1 MAPQLH
7 GDLIDP
13 STWEEALAEKTLD
26 KELMARM
33 LRKMTLIRRFEQ
45 KVNELFLRGYIPGT
59 IHLSLGQEAVPVG
72 VTTALREDD
81 VILPTHRG
89 HGHALAKGM
98 PAEALFAELF
108 ARSDGCSKGKGGSLH
123 IGDVTKGIMP
133 ANPVVGSSVPVAAG
147 IGFSFKYRG
156 QERIAA
162 CFFGDGAINTGPLHE
177 GLNLAALW
185 KLPVLY
191 VCENNQYAISTPIQT
206 VTLRPLSERAE
217 AYGMPAQKV
226 DGNDVVAVYEAAR
239 EAVSRV
245 RAGEGPFFLECVT
258 YRQGGHKRDDPGT
271 YRAKEEVEH
280 WLSLDPLPRIRERV
294 VTEGVLSAEQ
304 VLELERSV
312 DKEIEA
318 AVQTAL
324 SSPPPDPASALID
337 VYA

>member
-1 MAPQLH
+1 MA
-7 GDLIDP
+7 D
-13 STWEEALAEKTLD
+13 KTLD
-26 KELMARM
+26 NTLMVRM

-72 VTTALREDD
+72 VTSVLRDDD

-98 PAEALFAELF
+98 PPQALFAELF
-108 ARSDGCSKGKGGSLH
+108 ARQDGCSKGKGGSLH

-147 IGFSFKYRG
+147 VGFTFKYRG
-156 QERIAA
+156 QERVAT

-185 KLPVLY
+185 RLPVLF
-191 VCENNQYAISTPIQT
+191 VCENNQYAISTPVKSVSLVQ
-206 VTLRPLSERAE
+206 PLSRRAE
-217 AYGMPAQKV
+217 AYGMPAQTV
-226 DGNDVVAVYEAAR
+226 DGNDVVAVYGAAL
-239 EAVSRV
+239 EAVRRV

-271 YRAKEEVEH
+271 YREKEEVEH
-280 WLSLDPLPRIRERV
+280 WLSLDPLPRMRERV
-294 VTEGVLSAEQ
+294 VREGVLSEEQ

-312 DKEIEA
+312 DEEIEA
-318 AVQTAL
+318 AVQAAL
-324 SSPPPDPASALID
+324 SSPSPDPATALLD

>member
-1 MAPQLH
+1 
-7 GDLIDP
+7 
-13 STWEEALAEKTLD
+13 LAEKTLD
-26 KELMARM
+26 KKIMARM

-72 VTTALREDD
+72 VTTALRDDD

-98 PAEALFAELF
+98 PAESLFAELF
-108 ARSDGCSKGKGGSLH
+108 ARRDGCSKGKGGSLH
-123 IGDVTKGIMP
+123 IGDVTRGIMP

-147 IGFSFKYRG
+147 LGFCFKYRG
-156 QERIAA
+156 EERIAA

-191 VCENNQYAISTPIQT
+191 VCENNQYAISTPIQS
-206 VTLRPLSERAE
+206 VTLVQPLSKRAE
-217 AYGMPAQKV
+217 AYGMATQTV
-226 DGNDVVAVYEAAR
+226 DGNDAVAVYEAAL
-239 EAVSRV
+239 EAVKRV
-245 RAGEGPFFLECVT
+245 RAGEGPFFLECIT

-271 YRAKEEVEH
+271 YRKQEEVEY
-280 WLSLDPLPRIRERV
+280 WLSLDPLPRMRERV
-294 VTEGVLSAEQ
+294 LSEGILSEKQ

-312 DKEIEA
+312 DEEIET

-324 SSPPPDPASALID
+324 SSPTPDPTSALMD

>member
-1 MAPQLH
+1 M
-7 GDLIDP
+7 
-13 STWEEALAEKTLD
+13 
-26 KELMARM
+26 M
-33 LRKMTLIRRFEQ
+33 RKMALIRRFEQ

-108 ARSDGCSKGKGGSLH
+108 ARRDGCSKGKGGSLH
-123 IGDVTKGIMP
+123 IGDVTRGIMP

-191 VCENNQYAISTPIQT
+191 VCENNQYAITTPIQT

-217 AYGMPAQKV
+217 AYGLPAQKV
-226 DGNDVVAVYEAAR
+226 DGNDVVAVYEAACQ
-239 EAVSRV
+239 AVSRV
-245 RAGEGPFFLECVT
+245 RAGEGPFFLECLT

-280 WLSLDPLPRIRERV
+280 WLSLDPLPRMRERV
-294 VTEGVLSAEQ
+294 VKEGVLSEEQ

-312 DKEIEA
+312 DEEIEA
-318 AVQTAL
+318 AVQSAL
-324 SSPPPDPASALID
+324 ASPPPDPASALMD

>member
-1 MAPQLH
+1 
-7 GDLIDP
+7 
-13 STWEEALAEKTLD
+13 LADKTLD
-26 KELMARM
+26 NTLMVRM

-72 VTTALREDD
+72 VTSVLRDDD

-98 PAEALFAELF
+98 PPQALFAELF
-108 ARSDGCSKGKGGSLH
+108 ARQDGCSKGKGGSLH

-147 IGFSFKYRG
+147 VGFTFKYRG
-156 QERIAA
+156 QERVAT

-185 KLPVLY
+185 RLPVLF
-191 VCENNQYAISTPIQT
+191 VCENNQYAISTPVKSVSLVQ
-206 VTLRPLSERAE
+206 PLSRRAE
-217 AYGMPAQKV
+217 AYGMPAQTV
-226 DGNDVVAVYEAAR
+226 DGNDVVAVYGAAL
-239 EAVSRV
+239 EAVRRV

-271 YRAKEEVEH
+271 YREKEEVEH
-280 WLSLDPLPRIRERV
+280 WLSLDPLPRMRERV
-294 VTEGVLSAEQ
+294 VREGVLSEEQ

-312 DKEIEA
+312 DEEIEA
-318 AVQTAL
+318 AVQAAL
-324 SSPPPDPASALID
+324 SSPSPDPATALLD

>member
-1 MAPQLH
+1 L
-7 GDLIDP
+7 
-13 STWEEALAEKTLD
+13 TEKMLD
-26 KELMARM
+26 NELMVRM
-33 LRKMTLIRRFEQ
+33 LRKMTLIRHFEQ

-72 VTTALREDD
+72 VTTALRADD

-98 PAEALFAELF
+98 PPEALFAELF
-108 ARSDGCSKGKGGSLH
+108 ARQDGCSKGKGGSLH

-156 QERIAA
+156 QDRVAA

-191 VCENNQYAISTPIQT
+191 VCENNQYAITTPIQS
-206 VTLRPLSERAE
+206 VSVVQPLSKRAE
-217 AYGMPAQKV
+217 AYGMRAQTV
-226 DGNDVVAVYEAAR
+226 DGNDVVAVYEAAL
-239 EAVSRV
+239 EAVRRV
-245 RAGEGPFFLECVT
+245 RAAEGPFFLECIT

-271 YRAKEEVEH
+271 YRDKEEVDH
-280 WLSLDPLPRIRERV
+280 WLSLDPLPRMRERV
-294 VTEGVLSAEQ
+294 IRDGVLSEEQ

-312 DKEIEA
+312 DEEIES
-318 AVQTAL
+318 AVQAAL
-324 SSPPPDPASALID
+324 SSPPPDPASALMD

>member
-1 MAPQLH
+1 MA
-7 GDLIDP
+7 DKTIDKKIM
-13 STWEEALAEKTLD
+13 SG
-26 KELMARM
+26 M

-72 VTTALREDD
+72 VTTALRDDD

-98 PAEALFAELF
+98 PAASLFAELF
-108 ARSDGCSKGKGGSLH
+108 ARQDGCCKGKGGSLH

-147 IGFSFKYRG
+147 IAFAFKYRG

-191 VCENNQYAISTPIQT
+191 ICENNQYAISTPIQS
-206 VTLRPLSERAE
+206 VTLVQPLAQRAA
-217 AYGMPAQKV
+217 AYGLPVQTV
-226 DGNDVVAVYEAAR
+226 DGNDAVAVYRAAF
-239 EAVSRV
+239 EAVGRV

-271 YRAKEEVEH
+271 YRPREEVEH
-280 WLSLDPLPRIRERV
+280 WLSLDPLPRMRERV
-294 VTEGVLSAEQ
+294 VEDGVLTEEQ

-312 DKEIEA
+312 EEEIET

-324 SSPPPDPASALID
+324 ASSPPDPARALED